1 MIAMTDPSVQ
11 LDNLRVRIRTSGEIE
26 DEDRERLLDFDDR
39 LTLLNS
45 DYSDYRHLKLLR
57 HCTIIA
63 EEVGGLHAAL
73 IDRKTAEE
81 IVRWIN
87 REYENEE
94 TNQDYRVALKV
105 FGRRV
110 TDEGVQN
117 DPDEPPI
124 SLAWV
129 PSTTSKNYDPA
140 PNPAEML
147 GWEEDVVPM
156 IEETNNL
163 RDAAAIALQF
173 DAGLR
178 GFEFEDMTVGNI
190 TDHQYGLQVTVD
202 GKQGRRTVTLIPSVP
217 YITEW
222 LDNHPAGREGKSAP
236 LWSKLETPEPISYRM
251 KSKMFKEP
259 AKRAGIDKPITLT
272 NFRKSS
278 ASYYASKGMSQSHL
292 EARYGWVTGSSAASR
307 YISVFGAET
316 ANEVARIH
324 GMEVSDED
332 TDRIARVVCPRCD
345 EPNTHQARFCM
356 RCGQAL
362 SAEAVQQ
369 LDDIDTGVKE
379 EYRQADPEDEETHE
393 AVDAIERALKD
404 PEMRQMILERID
416 TDGAET

>member
-1 MIAMTDPSVQ
+1 MSDPSDQ
-11 LDNLRVRIRTSGEIE
+11 LDNLRERILTSEEISK
-26 DEDRERLLDFDDR
+26 EDREALHDFDDT
-39 LTLLNS
+39 LILLNS
-45 DYSDYRHLKLLR
+45 DYSEYRHLKLLR

-63 EEVGGLHAAL
+63 EEIGGLKDALTDKAA
-73 IDRKTAEE
+73 AEE

-87 REYENEE
+87 RSYDNEE

-110 TDEGVQN
+110 TDEGVRN
-117 DPDEPPI
+117 DPDEPPA
-124 SLAWV
+124 SLDWI
-129 PSTTSKNYDPA
+129 PSGTSKNYDPA
-140 PNPAEML
+140 PNPADML
-147 GWEEDVVPM
+147 GWEEDVLPM
-156 IEETNNL
+156 IEETNHE

-217 YITEW
+217 YVNEW
-222 LDNHPAGREGKSAP
+222 LDKHPAGRSDKSAP
-236 LWSKLETPEPISYRM
+236 LWTKLKSPEPISYRM
-251 KSKMFKEP
+251 KTKMFKEP
-259 AKRAGIDKPITLT
+259 AARAGIDKPITLT

-307 YISVFGAET
+307 YISVFGKET

-324 GMEVSDED
+324 GLEVSEDD
-332 TDRIARVVCPRCD
+332 TDRITRVVCPRCE
-345 EPNTHQARFCM
+345 EPNTHRARFCM

-369 LDDIDTGVKE
+369 LDDIDTGIKE
-379 EYRQADPEDEETHE
+379 EYRQADPEDTETHVG
-393 AVDAIERALKD
+393 VDAVERALKD
-404 PEMRQMILERID
+404 PEVLEKVLEAVE
-416 TDGAET
+416 TAE